1 MSDIASPG
9 PLVGRPTRLPFAVP
23 RRFHGE
29 RLAAG
34 AVALSICM
42 QPLVVPSGPGNVAP
56 ADVFLLAAVLAT
68 LLWARNSHARL
79 QFAYA
84 LPVAIFMAGGAL
96 GALVGPVPGDG
107 ILALAQ
113 DALLLLW
120 CWTVLNI
127 GRSAANMRILLKT
140 WVYSSMVWTT
150 LLFVGLATGTKA
162 LTGQIDRQGSRV
174 QLTLN
179 DPSYAAN
186 YFLISLMI
194 IWATRCPKHRGLR
207 YAAVIALAVSI
218 VLTGS
223 ISGML
228 ALVVGTVVGMLLA
241 VYRRRGLVAMTTC
254 LVGVLLAGFA
264 VKSTVSL
271 QSIQQAA
278 DSSSYAFVR
287 DGLGRSESEGD
298 YRKILFHESVGLFKN
313 GGVLG
318 QGPVSTKTRL
328 ANEQAPY
335 VKEAHDDY
343 LAALLE
349 RGVIGFLGFLLLL
362 AGLIF
367 RTAKVGTARL
377 SGGFERIVHSPN
389 ALVGAMAGTLLTG
402 TVYEL
407 LHVRHVWTLF
417 GLVAAVY
424 AWGRE

>member
-1 MSDIASPG
+1 VA
-9 PLVGRPTRLPFAVP
+9 
-23 RRFHGE
+23 
-29 RLAAG
+29 
-34 AVALSICM
+34 AVAVSICA
-42 QPLVVPSGPGNVAP
+42 QPLVVPAGPGNLAP
-56 ADVFLLAAVLAT
+56 ADVFLLAAVFAT
-68 LLWARNSHARL
+68 LLWARNSHQRL
-79 QFAYA
+79 LFPYT

-96 GALVGPVPGDG
+96 GSLVGPVPSAG

-120 CWTVLNI
+120 CWTVVNI
-127 GRSAANMRILLKT
+127 GRSAVNMRILVTT
-140 WVYSSMVWTT
+140 WVYSSIVWTT

-174 QLTLN
+174 QLTLD

-186 YFLISLMI
+186 YFFISLMI
-194 IWATRCPKHRGLR
+194 IWATKCPRHRGVR

-223 ISGML
+223 ISGMVS
-228 ALVVGTVVGMLLA
+228 LVAGTVIAMLVA
-241 VYRRRGLVAMTTC
+241 VYRRRGMVPMVTC
-254 LVGVLLAGFA
+254 LVFVLLAGA
-264 VKSTVSL
+264 AIKSTVSL
-271 QSIQQAA
+271 ETIQQAA
-278 DSSSYAFVR
+278 DSSQYAFVR
-287 DGLGRSESEGD
+287 DGLGRSESESD
-298 YRKILFHESVGLFKN
+298 YRQLLFHESVGLFKN

-367 RTAKVGTARL
+367 RTVKVGAARPAT
-377 SGGFERIVHSPN
+377 GFVGVIHRPN
-389 ALVGAMAGTLLTG
+389 ALVGAMAGTLITG
-402 TVYEL
+402 AVYEL

-417 GLVAAVY
+417 GLVAAMY
-424 AWGRE
+424 IWGRE